1 VRKGELLN
9 QPLTNVIA
17 GLGHLD
23 ELVIADAGL
32 PVPSQ
37 TERVDLALTAG
48 IPGFLDSLQVVMSEL
63 EVESAVIAKEMLE
76 KSPQMYHD
84 LLAILADLPV
94 EYVSH
99 ENFKEMTALARAV
112 VRTGEFTP
120 YANIILRAGVRF

>member
-1 VRKGELLN
+1 MRKGELLN

-32 PVPSQ
+32 PVPPQ

-76 KSPQMYHD
+76 ENPRMYHD
-84 LLAILADLPV
+84 LLAILADLPM
-94 EYVSH
+94 EHVSH
-99 ENFKEMTALARAV
+99 ETFKEMTALARAV

>member
-1 VRKGELLN
+1 MRKGELLN
-9 QPLTNVIA
+9 QPLINVIA

-32 PVPSQ
+32 PVSPQ

-76 KSPQMYHD
+76 KSPQMHHD
-84 LLAILADLPV
+84 LLAILVDLPV

-99 ENFKEMTALARAV
+99 DTFKEMTARARAV

>member
-1 VRKGELLN
+1 MRKGELLN
-9 QPLTNVIA
+9 KPLTNVIA

-32 PVPSQ
+32 PVPPQ

-63 EVESAVIAKEMLE
+63 EVESVVIAKEMLE
-76 KSPQMYHD
+76 NSPQMYHD

-94 EYVSH
+94 EHVSH
-99 ENFKEMTALARAV
+99 KTFKEMTALARAV

>member
-1 VRKGELLN
+1 MRKGELLN

-32 PVPSQ
+32 PVPPQ

-48 IPGFLDSLQVVMSEL
+48 IPGFLDSLKVVMSEL
-63 EVESAVIAKEMLE
+63 EVESAVIAEELLE
-76 KSPQMYHD
+76 ISPQMHHE
-84 LLAILADLPV
+84 LLAVLGDLPL
-94 EYVSH
+94 ELVSH
-99 ENFKEMTALARAV
+99 ENFKEMTTQARAV

>member
-32 PVPSQ
+32 PVPPQ

-76 KSPQMYHD
+76 ENPRMYHD
-84 LLAILADLPV
+84 LLAILADLPM
-94 EYVSH
+94 EHVSH
-99 ENFKEMTALARAV
+99 ETFKEMTALARAV

>member
-1 VRKGELLN
+1 MRKGELLN

-48 IPGFLDSLQVVMSEL
+48 IPGFLDSLQVVMSEFK
-63 EVESAVIAKEMLE
+63 VESAVIAKEMLE
-76 KSPQMYHD
+76 QSPQMHHD
-84 LLAILADLPV
+84 LLAILVDLPV

-99 ENFKEMTALARAV
+99 ENFKEMTTQARAV

>member
-37 TERVDLALTAG
+37 AERVDLALTAG

-63 EVESAVIAKEMLE
+63 EVESAVIANEMLE
-76 KSPQMYHD
+76 KSPHLHHD

-94 EYVSH
+94 EHVSH
-99 ENFKEMTALARAV
+99 ERFKEMTTLARAV